1 MGLSDEMLT
10 EISYVKISSYRLRVM
25 KSLKDE
31 VKMPSEIARD
41 ADIRQNHISK
51 VLSELK
57 ARDLVECINPE
68 VRKGR
73 LYRHTDKGN
82 EIINEINSDDL
93 ND

>member
-10 EISYVKISSYRLRVM
+10 EISYVKISSYRKRVM
-25 KSLKDE
+25 KSLEDD

-41 ADIRQNHISK
+41 AEIRQNHISK

-57 ARDLVECINPE
+57 ARDLVEWINPE

-73 LYRHTDKGN
+73 LYRHTDKGEQVVKN
-82 EIINEINSDDL
+82 LTGE
-93 ND
+93 